1 MREVNGFQN
10 ILIYTSMVTNAISQ
24 PIDINVRFV
33 QM

>member
-1 MREVNGFQN
+1 MKELNGYQN
-10 ILIYTSMVTNAISQ
+10 NFIYNAMATNAISQ